1 VFGQLVS
8 GCFFEAKLKKLADR
22 VYDAF
27 EGYPGFN
34 GV

>member
-1 VFGQLVS
+1 VEQAVS
-8 GCFFEAKLKKLADR
+8 GCFFEAKLKKLGGR

-27 EGYPGFN
+27 EGYSGFN